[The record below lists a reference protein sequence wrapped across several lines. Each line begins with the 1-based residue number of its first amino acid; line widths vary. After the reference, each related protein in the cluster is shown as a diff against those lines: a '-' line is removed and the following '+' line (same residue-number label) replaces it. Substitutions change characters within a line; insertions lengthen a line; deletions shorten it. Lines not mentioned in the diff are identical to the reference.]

1 VYEGAWGER
10 EMFWGEGRLTGE
22 AHRGEGGGGSNRR
35 AHGARGGGGEG

>member
-1 VYEGAWGER
+1 
-10 EMFWGEGRLTGE
+10 MFWGEGRLTGE